1 MPLPNYGYYNKE
13 KKEHQELK
21 FKMAPEIVD
30 DPDYVPDKFSGMLN
44 EIFENSRKETYN
56 NKDDFNPFCYT
67 SSHTKNTPVAELP
80 PKSKSF

>member
-44 EIFENSRKETYN
+44 EIFDNSTVYTNKKEKHN
-56 NKDDFNPFCYT
+56 NSYIF
-67 SSHTKNTPVAELP
+67 
-80 PKSKSF
+80 

>member
-44 EIFENSRKETYN
+44 EIFDNSTLK
-56 NKDDFNPFCYT
+56 
-67 SSHTKNTPVAELP
+67 
-80 PKSKSF
+80 

>member
-30 DPDYVPDKFSGMLN
+30 DPDYVPDKFSGRLN
-44 EIFENSRKETYN
+44 EIF
-56 NKDDFNPFCYT
+56 
-67 SSHTKNTPVAELP
+67 H
-80 PKSKSF
+80 KSLCWIVTIGRLFYLKKK